1 MKSFQLTTTVLLLSC
16 ALTAFAYL
24 PATAVAGDRAHA
36 SNVES
41 RNKDVIRELSAAML
55 SNTSLHSLG
64 RFFSPHV
71 IEHDPVVGNGRSASL
86 MAIDTLRT
94 TLPGQTLTVKHLLGD
109 RDMVMVHSHISATP
123 ANEMSGLNRLDLYR
137 LDRGVI
143 VEHWS
148 VRAKAPTRSASGNS
162 AFSNLYQY
170 PSAKPVLTDEQVE
183 GNRLLVKGLSEEV
196 FGKQNFG
203 LLERLWNVNYIQH
216 NPQVGNGRA
225 ALQSVIHYISAPG
238 QGYRV
243 IHSMADDD
251 IAAACAH
258 ITPQGANPNDEFAG
272 GMVCDLYRVANF
284 ELVEHWDIY
293 QPTPTSTVNGN
304 SMFSKLYRGNQG
316 N

>member
-1 MKSFQLTTTVLLLSC
+1 MKSFQFKTTVLLLSC
-16 ALTAFAYL
+16 ALTALACL
-24 PATAVAGDRAHA
+24 PATAAPGNRPHA
-36 SNVES
+36 SSVES
-41 RNKDVIRELSAAML
+41 SNKDVIRE
-55 SNTSLHSLG
+55 
-64 RFFSPHV
+64 FFAPHV
-71 IEHDPVVGNGRSASL
+71 IEHDPVVGNGRGGSL
-86 MAIDTLRT
+86 MAIETLRT
-94 TLPGQTLTVKHLLGD
+94 TLPGQTLTVKHVLGD
-109 RDMVMVHSHISATP
+109 RDMVMVHSHISAAP
-123 ANEMSGLNRLDLYR
+123 ANEMSGLNRLDVYR

-148 VRAKAPTRSASGNS
+148 VRANAPTRSASGNS
-162 AFSNLYQY
+162 AFSDLYQY
-170 PSAKPVLTDEQVE
+170 PTVKPVLTGEQVE

-216 NPQVGNGRA
+216 NPYVGNGRA

-238 QGYRV
+238 KGYRV
-243 IHSMADDD
+243 IHSMADGD

-258 ITPQGANPNDEFAG
+258 ITPQGANPHDEFAG

-304 SMFSKLYRGNQG
+304 SMFSKLYRGNQANQEG